1 MTIPDEPRRREL
13 RIGVLDNDCLAL
25 ECIVSMLVRLNNL
38 GGRKFDVWSSDNS
51 AKGIQE
57 CRFGA
62 KATDIMFIDMALNGL
77 TGSQVTKEIRKH
89 APGIGVIGITSYQPE
104 LYIKDMQAAGA
115 QALLDKSTLKS
126 TLAEAIDAVSQ
137 GRPFPQG
144 SGFAAVYEDPPAAF
158 GTDPLRMHLTNT
170 EQQIIT
176 LSLTRKS
183 TREIATELNIS
194 VDTVFSHRRNIK
206 NKFRSGTWYDAL
218 DRCRELH
225 IV

>member
-1 MTIPDEPRRREL
+1 MTVPDTIRRHEL

-25 ECIVSMLVRLNNL
+25 ECIVSMLVHLNNL
-38 GGRKFDVWSSDNS
+38 DGRRLDIWSSGNP
-51 AKGIQE
+51 AKAIQE

-62 KATDIMFIDMALNGL
+62 NLTDVMIIDMALNGL
-77 TGSQVTKEIRKH
+77 TGSQVAKEIRKH
-89 APGIGVIGITSYQPE
+89 APGVGVIGITSYQPE
-104 LYIKDMQAAGA
+104 LYVKDMQAAGA

-126 TLAEAIDAVSQ
+126 TLSDAIDAVCRGLQ
-137 GRPFPQG
+137 FPEG
-144 SGFAAVYEDPPAAF
+144 SGFAAVHEETPASFDVA
-158 GTDPLRMHLTNT
+158 PLRMHLTST

-183 TREIATELNIS
+183 TKEIATELNIS
-194 VDTVFSHRRNIK
+194 ADTVFSHRRNIK
-206 NKFRSGTWYDAL
+206 NKFRSSTWYDAL